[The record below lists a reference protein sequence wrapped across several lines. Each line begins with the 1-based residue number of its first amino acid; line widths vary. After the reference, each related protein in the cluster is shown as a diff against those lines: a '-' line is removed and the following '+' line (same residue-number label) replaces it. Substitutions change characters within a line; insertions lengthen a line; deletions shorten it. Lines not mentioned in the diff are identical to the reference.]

1 MSQISVDDFLNI
13 KEQYERDIA
22 AYLQEKAAQFES
34 DTGVNIHDIYV
45 TTIDATAMGDGDKKF
60 IISGTRIQT
69 KLSD

>member
-1 MSQISVDDFLNI
+1 MSQISVDSFLTI
-13 KEQYERDIA
+13 KEQYEKEIA

-45 TTIDATAMGDGDKKF
+45 TTIDSTAMGDGDKKF
-60 IISGTRIQT
+60 IISSTQIRT

>member
-1 MSQISVDDFLNI
+1 MSQISVDDFLTI
-13 KEQYERDIA
+13 KEQCEQDIT

-45 TTIDATAMGDGDKKF
+45 NTIDATVMGDGDKKF
-60 IISGTRIQT
+60 IISNTQIRT

>member
-1 MSQISVDDFLNI
+1 MSQISVDSFLTI
-13 KEQYERDIA
+13 KEQYEQEIA
-22 AYLQEKAAQFES
+22 AYLKEKAAQFES

-60 IISGTRIQT
+60 IISSTQIRT